1 MRWLIFLKIER
12 VNTMLKIKYFRNIAL
27 CSALLFGAIG
37 VSTAQTQST
46 NEIRGI
52 GTGYGQDQFIAY
64 APIGAITAA
73 ANPAGCANLD
83 GYGAKIDYA
92 GYKTHL
98 STVQLAFALGKPITV
113 TVSNVA
119 KDCIDDRPRI
129 IGVAIYK

>member
-1 MRWLIFLKIER
+1 MS
-12 VNTMLKIKYFRNIAL
+12 NIKYLSNTVL
-27 CSALLFGAIG
+27 CSVLLFGAIG
-37 VSTAQTQST
+37 VSMAQTQST

-52 GTGYGQDQFIAY
+52 GTGYAQDQFIAY
-64 APIGAITAA
+64 APIGGITAA

-113 TVSNVA
+113 TVSNVPN
-119 KDCIDDRPRI
+119 DCMADRPRI
-129 IGVAIYK
+129 IGVSVFK